1 MEELLRDLRHAL
13 RGFARAP
20 AFTAAAVAA
29 LALGIGGSSAIF
41 SVLDG
46 VVLQPLRAPHPS
58 ELTRVY
64 ERDPNGAPD
73 SFSPADFLDLATEN
87 TSFAAVAAI
96 RPSRLTMTTSAGP
109 VQVPAAKVTSGFFPA
124 LGVNLAR
131 GRGFSV
137 ELDKEGGP
145 HEVVLTDGLWR
156 REFSA
161 DPRVLGQTVTLDG
174 RPTTVVGVLLP
185 GFRFAMLKGAEALEP
200 MEWTKDDIGNRG
212 MHVVNA
218 FGRLKTG
225 VSVQKAEAEL
235 SVLGKR
241 IASRLPEHAGRSMM
255 AVPLLDDLVGP
266 VKPLL
271 QALLGAVLFVLLI
284 ACANV
289 ASMLLARGAARQREM
304 AIRSALGSGRRRLI
318 RQLLVESVLLSLIG
332 GALGVALAAWGVDA
346 LVALAPKSIPR
357 LDEVGLNRSVLAFAV
372 AVSAFAGVLAG
383 MWPAL
388 QASQPDLTE
397 ALKDGASGATSRGRA
412 RSALVVIEIA
422 MALILVVGA
431 GLMIRT
437 LGRLLDVQV
446 GVADPARVLVA
457 DVDLPPQKYA
467 KDESIVGF
475 EEQVLRRVS
484 TLPGVTSAAFAST
497 IPLDGR
503 YFAILGFQIVGQP
516 PPAPGQ
522 GMEAETVWASP
533 GYLKTLGIP
542 LLRGRDLA
550 ASDMAPSERV
560 VLVNEAFV
568 RRFFA
573 GDDALGH
580 RISHFSGKDTDSYEI
595 VGVIGNVHTAA
606 LDKEPAPQIVTPNA
620 GYPVPFMR
628 LAVRTSGRALDL
640 ATAVRTEVMSV
651 DRDQPFAHPRTLES
665 IVDDSVGQRRF
676 QMLLLTLFGAVAVV
690 LAALG
695 IYGVIAYS
703 VEQRSREFG
712 IRMALGAQA
721 SEVLRMVVAGGLR
734 LAVIGVLLGL
744 AGAFTLTQ
752 ALGAALW
759 QVSATDPLTY
769 GLVAALVL
777 LLAAFASWIPA
788 RRVTRVDPMGPLRA
802 E

>member
-20 AFTAAAVAA
+20 AFTAAAVSA

-58 ELTRVY
+58 ELARVY
-64 ERDPNGAPD
+64 EKDPSGQPD
-73 SFSPADFLDLATEN
+73 SFSPADFLDLAAEN
-87 TSFAAVAAI
+87 ASFSAVAAI
-96 RPSRLTMTTSAGP
+96 HVSRLTMTTSAGP

-137 ELDKEGGP
+137 ALDKEGGGP
-145 HEVVLTDGLWR
+145 HEVVLTDSLWR

-174 RPTTVVGVLLP
+174 RPCTVVGILQP

-200 MEWTKDDIGNRG
+200 MEWSKNAVGNRG
-212 MHVVNA
+212 MHIADA
-218 FGRLKTG
+218 FGRLKPG

-241 IASRLPEHAGRSMM
+241 IASRLPDNAGRSMM

-284 ACANV
+284 ACGNV

-304 AIRSALGSGRRRLI
+304 AIRSALGSGRKRLI
-318 RQLLVESVLLSLIG
+318 RQLLLESLLLSLMG

-346 LVALAPKSIPR
+346 LVAMAPKSIPR
-357 LDEVGLNRSVLAFAV
+357 LDEVGLNKSVLGFAV
-372 AVSAFAGVLAG
+372 AISAFAGLLAG
-383 MWPAL
+383 TWPAL
-388 QASQPDLTE
+388 QASQPDLAD
-397 ALKDGASGATSRGRA
+397 ALKNGASGATSRGRA
-412 RSALVVIEIA
+412 RSALVVIEV
-422 MALILVVGA
+422 ALALVLVVGA

-437 LGRLLDVQV
+437 LGRLLNVPV
-446 GVADPARVLVA
+446 GVSDPARVLVA

-467 KDESIVGF
+467 KDESILGF
-475 EEQVLRRVS
+475 QEQVLRRV
-484 TLPGVTSAAFAST
+484 TALHGVTAAAFAST

-503 YFAILGFQIVGQP
+503 FFAIMGFQVAGQLP
-516 PPAPGQ
+516 PVPGQ
-522 GMEAETVWASP
+522 GPEAETVWASP
-533 GYLKTLGIP
+533 AYLKTLGIP

-550 ASDMAPSERV
+550 ESDMTPSERV
-560 VLVNEAFV
+560 VLVNEAFA
-568 RRFFA
+568 RKYFPG
-573 GDDALGH
+573 GDVLGQ
-580 RISHFSGKDTDSYEI
+580 RIDHFLGKDADTYEI

-628 LAVRTSGRALDL
+628 LAVRASGRPMDL

-665 IVDDSVGQRRF
+665 VVDDSVGQRRF
-676 QMLLLTLFGAVAVV
+676 QMLLLTLFGVVAVV
-690 LAALG
+690 L
-695 IYGVIAYS
+695 
-703 VEQRSREFG
+703 
-712 IRMALGAQA
+712 
-721 SEVLRMVVAGGLR
+721 
-734 LAVIGVLLGL
+734 
-744 AGAFTLTQ
+744 
-752 ALGAALW
+752 
-759 QVSATDPLTY
+759 
-769 GLVAALVL
+769 LV
-777 LLAAFASWIPA
+777 AAFASWVPA